1 MKRPRLAAPLLAAL
15 ALGSSAG
22 AQPGSSADTYHDAED
37 RPASS
42 RSAAFAAAYR
52 AELEALRRDVDAR
65 RQVVSP
71 GGIQRLLGIRQ
82 RADELDEQAGR
93 LGALDRGSL
102 RRAQRGLRRELQRLR
117 RELDRTQ

>member
-15 ALGSSAG
+15 ALGSSAAG
-22 AQPGSSADTYHDAED
+22 QPDRSVDTYHDAEH

-42 RSAAFAAAYR
+42 RSAAFAAAFR

-65 RQVVSP
+65 RPVISP
-71 GGIQRLLGIRQ
+71 AGVQRLRGIRQ

-93 LGALDRGSL
+93 LGALDRGGL